1 MESNF
6 FLDER
11 TDMGLFLVQPMK
23 IEFIEKAE
31 FLKIELSDTFHYD
44 SFIEFVVALGSK
56 KAKKFLIDGSKLENT
71 DLSYKERYD
80 IGNTAVDHLDIRLK
94 YVVIWKARD
103 INYFAISIMR
113 LRGFDVKVFDNM
125 SSAKEWLLI

>member
-1 MESNF
+1 
-6 FLDER
+6 
-11 TDMGLFLVQPMK
+11 MGLFLVQPMK

-31 FLKIELSDTFHYD
+31 FLKIELSETFHYD
-44 SFIEFVVALGSK
+44 RFIEFVVALGSK

-80 IGNTAVDHLDIRLK
+80 IGNTAVYHLDINLK
-94 YVVIWKARD
+94 YVVIWAARD

-113 LRGFDVKVFDNM
+113 LRGFNIKVFDNI
-125 SSAKEWLLI
+125 SSAKEWLLN